1 VRWGAGVPGD
11 PAQELDR
18 ATLNR
23 RHGLT
28 RSRRKHMQKGQRA
41 GGPALL
47 SKLETKRVVMVGVL
61 TRLVVPRRDHG
72 FRRQEI
78 SIQRRNDRAQ
88 SHNPDRQ
95 DRIESVAGAPSCPPH
110 TTRLDV
116 TQWGVNGNIFQRWL
130 ADCMTLDRGCVPWLE
145 RATKNGSRPMG
156 NISRRTMLGATGGM
170 IAGGLLKTQADA
182 LTVEE
187 EVTSL
192 QTAQADPTKILGA
205 PTSQLGERAPGE
217 QPTRIM
223 GNPAV
228 TASSRTPIGQ
238 LQGIITPADLHF
250 ERHHA
255 GVPAI
260 DPDRYELL
268 IHGMVDR
275 PMTFTLDDL
284 KRFPAESRIGFVEC
298 SGNGGAAYSRD
309 APRERSPGQIDG
321 LLSTSEWSGVA
332 LSTLLREV
340 GISPDASWLLAE
352 GGDAAVMSRS
362 IPVEKALDDAMI
374 AYGQNGEAIRPSQ
387 GYPARL
393 HLPGWEGNAQVKW
406 IRRLEASDRPSMTRE
421 ETSKYT
427 DPLANG
433 TARQFSL
440 VMDAKSTITFP
451 AFPFILP
458 ESGWWEIRGL
468 AWSGRG
474 KITRVEVSTDGG
486 GSWVPAQLQEPVL
499 SKCTTRF
506 RHVWNWDGNEAL
518 LMSRAIDETGYVQP
532 DLETL
537 IAARGPG
544 TSYHYNHIRP
554 WRVESDGRVFFAQG
568 EGV

>member
-1 VRWGAGVPGD
+1 
-11 PAQELDR
+11 
-18 ATLNR
+18 
-23 RHGLT
+23 
-28 RSRRKHMQKGQRA
+28 
-41 GGPALL
+41 
-47 SKLETKRVVMVGVL
+47 
-61 TRLVVPRRDHG
+61 
-72 FRRQEI
+72 
-78 SIQRRNDRAQ
+78 
-88 SHNPDRQ
+88 
-95 DRIESVAGAPSCPPH
+95 
-110 TTRLDV
+110 
-116 TQWGVNGNIFQRWL
+116 
-130 ADCMTLDRGCVPWLE
+130 
-145 RATKNGSRPMG
+145 MG
-156 NISRRTMLGATGGM
+156 KISRRTMLGATGGL

-182 LTVEE
+182 LTVAPETAGPQ
-187 EVTSL
+187 V
-192 QTAQADPTKILGA
+192 AQADPTKILGA
-205 PTSQLGERAPGE
+205 PTSRLGERAPGE
-217 QPTRIM
+217 QPRRVM

-228 TASSRTPIGQ
+228 AASSRTPLEQ
-238 LQGIITPADLHF
+238 LRGIITPADLHF

-275 PMTFTLDDL
+275 PMTFSLADL

-298 SGNGGAAYSRD
+298 SGNGGAAYSRNAAQD
-309 APRERSPGQIDG
+309 RSPSQIDG
-321 LLSTSEWSGVA
+321 LLSTSEWTGVA

-340 GISPDASWLLAE
+340 GLSSDATWLLAE

-374 AYGQNGEAIRPSQ
+374 AYGQNGEAIRPAQ

-427 DPLANG
+427 DPLADG

-451 AFPFILP
+451 TFPYQLP
-458 ESGWWEIRGL
+458 DTGWWEIRGL

-474 KITRVEVSTDGG
+474 RITRVDITTDGG
-486 GSWVPAQLQEPVL
+486 NTWVPAQLQDTVL
-499 SKCTTRF
+499 SKCATRF
-506 RHVWNWDGNEAL
+506 RHIWNWDGDPAL
-518 LMSRAIDETGYVQP
+518 LMSRATDETGYVQP

-537 IAARGPG
+537 MAARGPG
-544 TSYHYNHIRP
+544 TSYHYNSIRP
-554 WRVESDGRVFFAQG
+554 WRVESDGRVFFGPRDGA
-568 EGV
+568 